1 MHVIAT
7 AGHVDH
13 GKSTLIRALT
23 GIETDRWEE
32 EQRRGLT
39 IDLGFAWCTLPS
51 GRGVSFVDVP
61 GHERFIGNMLAGLGP
76 VPIVLFV
83 VAVDEGWSAQSS
95 DHRDAVKAL
104 GISHGIIVVTRADR
118 APDRVEAVIA
128 EARREL
134 ADTGLAH
141 APACGV
147 SGVTGEGIDAL
158 RSELDAL
165 VASVA
170 AASPHQ
176 SVRLWIDRSFT
187 IDGAGTVVTGTLG
200 AGTVRPGDDLIL
212 VSTRHDGAEPRKVSV
227 RGVQSRGARE
237 DAVEPVSRAALNL
250 RQIPASDIHRGDVL
264 LTPGAFHLTRVVD
277 VRSVSGDSLDDIPR
291 DTMIHV
297 GSAAVNARVRPL
309 GADHARLTFDK
320 PLPLVIGDRLVMRG
334 TGERAVLG
342 GVRVLDVD
350 PPELRRRGAG
360 SARESELEHMSERG
374 DARREIERR
383 GAMRETDL
391 RKMGFEVS
399 DALEECVSDG
409 GWLVSAAFLDRGARA
424 LRERVAAAAKA
435 RPLRPGLSRKE
446 AVEALALPALELLP
460 MVVKKATLIERDGLI
475 VDPSVQAGLGEAEA
489 SVAALEAKLKNDPF
503 NAPELGELA
512 NLGLGAKELAAAARQ
527 GRLLRIGLPSDNLV
541 LLPTAPALAMREL
554 AALPQPFTT
563 SEARRA
569 LGTTR
574 RTVIPLLEHL
584 DKKGWTRRIDAGHRE
599 IVR

>member
-83 VAVDEGWSAQSS
+83 VAADEGWSAQSS

-297 GSAAVNARVRPL
+297 GSAAVTARVRPL
-309 GADHARLTFDK
+309 GADHARLTFDV
-320 PLPLVIGDRLVMRG
+320 PFPLVIGDRLVMRG

-424 LRERVAAAAKA
+424 LRERVAAAAKTN
-435 RPLRPGLSRKE
+435 PLRPGLSRKE

>member
-83 VAVDEGWSAQSS
+83 VAADEGWSAQSS

-147 SGVTGEGIDAL
+147 SGVTGEGIDVL

-170 AASPHQ
+170 SPSPHE

-277 VRSVSGDSLDDIPR
+277 VRSVSGDSLEDVPR
-291 DTMIHV
+291 ETTIHV
-297 GSAAVNARVRPL
+297 GSAAVTARVRPL
-309 GADHARLTFDK
+309 GADHARLTFDR

-360 SARESELEHMSERG
+360 SARETELEHMSEHG
-374 DARREIERR
+374 DVRREIERR
-383 GAMRETDL
+383 GAMRSSDL
-391 RKMGFEVS
+391 RKMGFEVEGE
-399 DALEECVSDG
+399 LEGIVSDG
-409 GWLVSAAFLDRGARA
+409 GWLVSAAFLEHRA
-424 LRERVAAAAKA
+424 KALAERVDAAAKA
-435 RPLRPGLSRKE
+435 NPLRPGLSRKE
-446 AVEALALPALELLP
+446 ASEALALPALELLP
-460 MVVKKATLIERDGLI
+460 MIVRQAACVERDGLI
-475 VDPSVQAGLGEAEA
+475 IDPSVQVGLGEAEA
-489 SVAALEAKLKNDPF
+489 SVAALEAKLKKDPF
-503 NAPELGELA
+503 NAPELGDLAALELS
-512 NLGLGAKELAAAARQ
+512 AKELAAAAKQ
-527 GRLLRIGLPSDNLV
+527 GRLLRIGQPSDNLV

-563 SEARRA
+563 SQARRA

>member
-51 GRGVSFVDVP
+51 GREVSFVDVP

-83 VAVDEGWSAQSS
+83 VAADEGWSAQSS

-104 GISHGIIVVTRADR
+104 GISHGIIVITRADR
-118 APDRVEAVIA
+118 APERVEAVID

-134 ADTGLAH
+134 AETGLAD

-147 SGVTGEGIDAL
+147 SGITGEGIDEL
-158 RSELDAL
+158 RRVLDEL
-165 VASVA
+165 VASVS
-170 AASPHQ
+170 AASPHE

-200 AGTVRPGDDLIL
+200 AGTVRPGDDLTL
-212 VSTRHDGAEPRKVSV
+212 VSTRHGGAVPRTVSV
-227 RGVQSRGARE
+227 RGVQSRGTRE
-237 DAVEPVSRAALNL
+237 DVVEPVSRAALNL

-277 VRSVSGDSLDDIPR
+277 VRSVSGDSLEDVPR
-291 DTMIHV
+291 ETTIHV
-297 GSAAVNARVRPL
+297 GSAAVTARVRPL
-309 GADHARLTFDK
+309 GAEHARLTFDL

-360 SARESELEHMSERG
+360 SARETELEHMSEHG

-383 GAMRETDL
+383 GAMRSSDL
-391 RKMGFEVS
+391 RKMGFEVEGE
-399 DALEECVSDG
+399 LEGIVSDG
-409 GWLVSAAFLDRGARA
+409 GWLVSAAFLEHRA
-424 LRERVAAAAKA
+424 KALAERVGAAAKA
-435 RPLRPGLSRKE
+435 NPLRPGLSRKE
-446 AVEALALPALELLP
+446 ASEALALPALELLP
-460 MVVKKATLIERDGLI
+460 MIVRQAACVERDGLI
-475 VDPSVQAGLGEAEA
+475 VDPSVKAGLGEAEA
-489 SVAALEAKLKNDPF
+489 RVAALEAKLKKDPF
-503 NAPELGELA
+503 NAPELGDLA
-512 NLGLGAKELAAAARQ
+512 ALGLSAKELAAAAKQ
-527 GRLLRIGLPSDNLV
+527 GRLLRIGQPSDNLV

>member
-51 GRGVSFVDVP
+51 GRDVSFVDVP

-83 VAVDEGWSAQSS
+83 VAADEGWSAQSS

-170 AASPHQ
+170 AASPHEN
-176 SVRLWIDRSFT
+176 VRLWIDRSFT

-200 AGTVRPGDDLIL
+200 AGTVRPGDDLTL
-212 VSTRHDGAEPRKVSV
+212 VSTRHGAAEPRTVSV
-227 RGVQSRGARE
+227 RGVQSRGTRE
-237 DAVEPVSRAALNL
+237 DVVEPVSRAALNL

-277 VRSVSGDSLDDIPR
+277 VRSVSGDSLEDVPR
-291 DTMIHV
+291 ETTIHV
-297 GSAAVNARVRPL
+297 GSAAVTSRVRPL
-309 GADHARLTFDK
+309 GADHARLTFDL

-360 SARESELEHMSERG
+360 SARETELEHMSEHG

-383 GAMRETDL
+383 GAMRSSDL
-391 RKMGFEVS
+391 RKMGFEVEGE
-399 DALEECVSDG
+399 LEGIVSDG
-409 GWLVSAAFLDRGARA
+409 GWLVSAAFLEHRA
-424 LRERVAAAAKA
+424 KALAERVDAAAKA
-435 RPLRPGLSRKE
+435 NPLRPGLSRKE
-446 AVEALALPALELLP
+446 ASEALALPALELLP
-460 MVVKKATLIERDGLI
+460 MIVRQTACVERDGLI
-475 VDPSVQAGLGEAEA
+475 VDPSVKAGLGEAEA

-503 NAPELGELA
+503 NAPELGDLA
-512 NLGLGAKELAAAARQ
+512 ALGLSAKELAAAAKQ
-527 GRLLRIGLPSDNLV
+527 GRLLRIGQPSDNLV

>member
-83 VAVDEGWSAQSS
+83 VAADEGWSAQSS

-264 LTPGAFHLTRVVD
+264 LTPEAFHLTRVVD

-291 DTMIHV
+291 ETMIHV

-360 SARESELEHMSERG
+360 SARESELEHMSEQG
-374 DARREIERR
+374 DGGREIERR
-383 GAMRETDL
+383 GAILETEL

-399 DALEECVSDG
+399 GELEGVVSDG
-409 GWLVSAAFLDRGARA
+409 AWLVSDAFLENRGRA
-424 LRERVAAAAKA
+424 LRERVAGATKA
-435 RPLRPGLSRKE
+435 NALRPGLSRKE
-446 AVEALALPALELLP
+446 AFEALALPAPDLLP
-460 MVVKKATLIERDGLI
+460 MIVRKAALVERDGLI

-489 SVAALEAKLKNDPF
+489 SVAKLEAKLKRDPF
-503 NAPELGELA
+503 NAPELGDLA
-512 NLGLGAKELAAAARQ
+512 ALGLSAKELAAAAKQ
-527 GRLLRIGLPSDNLV
+527 GRLLRIGQPSDNLV

-563 SEARRA
+563 SQARRA

>member
-61 GHERFIGNMLAGLGP
+61 GHEHFIGNMLAGLGP

-83 VAVDEGWSAQSS
+83 VAADEGWSAQSS

-118 APDRVEAVIA
+118 APERVTTVIA

-134 ADTGLAH
+134 ADTGLAD

-147 SGVTGEGIDAL
+147 SGITGEGIDEL
-158 RSELDAL
+158 RHELDEL
-165 VASVA
+165 VATVGTP
-170 AASPHQ
+170 SPHDN
-176 SVRLWIDRSFT
+176 VRLWIDRSFT

-200 AGTVRPGDDLIL
+200 SGSVRAGDELEL
-212 VSTRHDGAEPRKVSV
+212 VSTRHGESEPREVSV
-227 RGVQSRGARE
+227 RGVQSRGASE
-237 DAVEPVSRAALNL
+237 EVVEPVSRAALNL
-250 RQIPASDIHRGDVL
+250 RQISASEIHRGDVL

-277 VRSVSGDSLDDIPR
+277 VRSVSGDSLDDVPR
-291 DTMIHV
+291 ETTIHV
-297 GSAAVNARVRPL
+297 GSAAVTARVRPL
-309 GADHARLTFDK
+309 GAEHARLTFDV

-334 TGERAVLG
+334 TGERAVFG

-360 SARESELEHMSERG
+360 SARESELEHMSESG
-374 DARREIERR
+374 DARAEIERR

-391 RKMGFEVS
+391 RKMGFEV
-399 DALEECVSDG
+399 AGTLEGCVSDG

-424 LRERVAAAAKA
+424 LRERVAAAAKTN
-435 RPLRPGLSRKE
+435 PLRPGLFRKE

-460 MVVKKATLIERDGLI
+460 MVVKKSALIERDGLI
-475 VDPSVQAGLGEAEA
+475 VDPAIEAGLGEAEA

-503 NAPELGELA
+503 NAPELGDLA
-512 NLGLGAKELAAAARQ
+512 DLGLGAKELAAAAKQ

-584 DKKGWTRRIDAGHRE
+584 DKKGWTRRLDAGHRE

>member
-83 VAVDEGWSAQSS
+83 VAADEGWSAQSS

-118 APDRVEAVIA
+118 APERVTTVIA
-128 EARREL
+128 DARREL
-134 ADTGLAH
+134 ADTGLAD

-147 SGVTGEGIDAL
+147 SGVTGEGIDEL
-158 RSELDAL
+158 RHELDEL
-165 VASVA
+165 VATVGTP
-170 AASPHQ
+170 SPHDN
-176 SVRLWIDRSFT
+176 VRLWIDRSFT

-200 AGTVRPGDDLIL
+200 AGSVRAGDELAL
-212 VSTRHDGAEPRKVSV
+212 VSTRHGGNEPREVSV
-227 RGVQSRGARE
+227 RGVQSRGASE
-237 DAVEPVSRAALNL
+237 EVVEPVSRAALNL
-250 RQIPASDIHRGDVL
+250 RQVAASEIHRGDVL

-277 VRSVSGDSLDDIPR
+277 VRSVSGDSLVDVPR
-291 DTMIHV
+291 ETTIHV
-297 GSAAVNARVRPL
+297 GSAAVTARVRPL
-309 GADHARLTFDK
+309 GADHARLTFDV

-374 DARREIERR
+374 DVRREIERR
-383 GAMRETDL
+383 GATRETDL
-391 RKMGFEVS
+391 RKMGFEV
-399 DALEECVSDG
+399 AGTLEGCVSDG
-409 GWLVSAAFLDRGARA
+409 GWLVSAAFLNRSARA
-424 LRERVAAAAKA
+424 LHERVAAAAKA
-435 RPLRPGLSRKE
+435 NPLRPGLSRKE
-446 AVEALALPALELLP
+446 AVEVLSLPALGLLP
-460 MVVKKATLIERDGLI
+460 MVVKKAALIERDGLI
-475 VDPSVQAGLGEAEA
+475 VNPAIEAGLGEAEA
-489 SVAALEAKLKNDPF
+489 SVAALEARLRNDPF
-503 NAPELGELA
+503 NAPELGDLA
-512 NLGLGAKELAAAARQ
+512 NLSLGAKELAAAAKQ

>member
-83 VAVDEGWSAQSS
+83 VAADEGWSAQSS

-170 AASPHQ
+170 AASPHE

-264 LTPGAFHLTRVVD
+264 LTPEAFHLTRVVD

-291 DTMIHV
+291 ETMIHV

-360 SARESELEHMSERG
+360 SARETELEHMSEHG

-383 GAMRETDL
+383 GAILEKEL

-399 DALEECVSDG
+399 GELEGVVSDG
-409 GWLVSAAFLDRGARA
+409 GWLVSDAFLENRGRA
-424 LRERVAAAAKA
+424 LRERVAGATKA
-435 RPLRPGLSRKE
+435 NALRPGLSRKE
-446 AVEALALPALELLP
+446 AFEALALPAPDLLP
-460 MVVKKATLIERDGLI
+460 MIVRKAALVERDGLI

-489 SVAALEAKLKNDPF
+489 SVATLEAKLKRDPF
-503 NAPELGELA
+503 NAPELGDLA
-512 NLGLGAKELAAAARQ
+512 ALGLSAKELAAAAKQ
-527 GRLLRIGLPSDNLV
+527 GRLLRIGQPSDNLV

-563 SEARRA
+563 SQARRA

>member
-51 GRGVSFVDVP
+51 GREVSFVDVP

-83 VAVDEGWSAQSS
+83 VAADEGWSAQSS

-104 GISHGIIVVTRADR
+104 GISHGIIVITRADR
-118 APDRVEAVIA
+118 APERVEAVID

-134 ADTGLAH
+134 AETGLAD

-147 SGVTGEGIDAL
+147 SGVTGEGID
-158 RSELDAL
+158 ELKRVLDEL

-170 AASPHQ
+170 AASPHEN
-176 SVRLWIDRSFT
+176 VRLWIDRSFT

-200 AGTVRPGDDLIL
+200 AGTVRPGDDLTL
-212 VSTRHDGAEPRKVSV
+212 VSTRHGAAEPRTVSV
-227 RGVQSRGARE
+227 RGVQSRGTRE
-237 DAVEPVSRAALNL
+237 DVVEPVSRAALNL

-277 VRSVSGDSLDDIPR
+277 VRSVSGDSLEDVPR
-291 DTMIHV
+291 ATTIHV
-297 GSAAVNARVRPL
+297 GSAAVTSRVRPL
-309 GADHARLTFDK
+309 GADHARLTFDL

-360 SARESELEHMSERG
+360 SARETELEHMSEHG

-383 GAMRETDL
+383 GAMRSSDL
-391 RKMGFEVS
+391 RKRGFEVE
-399 DALEECVSDG
+399 AELEGIVSDG
-409 GWLVSAAFLDRGARA
+409 GWLVSAAFLEHRA
-424 LRERVAAAAKA
+424 KALAERVDAAAKA
-435 RPLRPGLSRKE
+435 NPLRPGLSRKE
-446 AVEALALPALELLP
+446 ASETLALPALELLP
-460 MVVKKATLIERDGLI
+460 MIVRQAACVERDGLI
-475 VDPSVQAGLGEAEA
+475 VDPSVKAGLGEAEA
-489 SVAALEAKLKNDPF
+489 SVA
-503 NAPELGELA
+503 
-512 NLGLGAKELAAAARQ
+512 
-527 GRLLRIGLPSDNLV
+527 
-541 LLPTAPALAMREL
+541 
-554 AALPQPFTT
+554 
-563 SEARRA
+563 
-569 LGTTR
+569 
-574 RTVIPLLEHL
+574 
-584 DKKGWTRRIDAGHRE
+584 
-599 IVR
+599 

>member
-83 VAVDEGWSAQSS
+83 VAADEGWSAQSS

-170 AASPHQ
+170 AASPHEN
-176 SVRLWIDRSFT
+176 VRLWIDRSFT

-250 RQIPASDIHRGDVL
+250 RQIPASGIHRGDVL

-360 SARESELEHMSERG
+360 SARETELEHMSEHG
-374 DARREIERR
+374 DVGREIERR
-383 GAMRETDL
+383 GAILETEL

-399 DALEECVSDG
+399 GELEGVVSDG
-409 GWLVSAAFLDRGARA
+409 GWLVSDAFLENRGRA
-424 LRERVAAAAKA
+424 LRERVAGATKA
-435 RPLRPGLSRKE
+435 NALRPGLSRKE
-446 AVEALALPALELLP
+446 AFEALALPAPDLLP
-460 MVVKKATLIERDGLI
+460 MMVRNAALVERDGLI

-489 SVAALEAKLKNDPF
+489 SVAKLEAKLKRNPF
-503 NAPELGELA
+503 NAPELGDLA
-512 NLGLGAKELAAAARQ
+512 ALGLSAKELAAAAKQ
-527 GRLLRIGLPSDNLV
+527 GRLLRIGQPSDNLV

-563 SEARRA
+563 SQARRA